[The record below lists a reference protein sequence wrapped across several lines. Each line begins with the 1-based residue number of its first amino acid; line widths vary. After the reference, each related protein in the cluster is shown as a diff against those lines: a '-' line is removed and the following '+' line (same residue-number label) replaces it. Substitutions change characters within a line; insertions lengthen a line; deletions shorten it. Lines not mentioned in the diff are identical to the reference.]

1 MQRKTAM
8 MISGAVTAF
17 VLMLVVGLVFG
28 ASSTP
33 AVAKT
38 TALSSPVSAPP
49 PVANANS
56 TDVAALQKQVQQ
68 DQAVIN
74 QYQTAVGQYQSQ
86 LQQYKDQLTK
96 AYSDLQT
103 AYSQIN
109 TLQSAQS
116 NQGRLGRFRGEGGG
130 TGGARSGVPGFFGG
144 GDD

>member
-8 MISGAVTAF
+8 LISGGVTAF

-28 ASSTP
+28 ASATP

-38 TALSSPVSAPP
+38 QPLSSAAVSVPA
-49 PVANANS
+49 PVASANS

-68 DQAVIN
+68 DQTVMN
-74 QYQTAVGQYQSQ
+74 QYQTAIGQYQSQ

-103 AYSQIN
+103 AYNQIN
-109 TLQSAQS
+109 TLQNAAQS
-116 NQGRLGRFRGEGGG
+116 NQGRLGRFRGGNSGGQ
-130 TGGARSGVPGFFGG
+130 SGLPGFFGG